1 MSNHNINTKISD
13 FFKIASRTT
22 TIKKEIIGGI
32 LSFICM
38 CYILPVNA
46 MILSSMG
53 IDSNG
58 VFAVTAIIG
67 AFSTIL
73 MALLAN
79 YPVVLSSGMGLNAF
93 LSYTICNQIF
103 SGPHS
108 WQKSLIVLTISGII
122 FFIFSVTPLR
132 RKFLDSIPKQIKVI
146 ISASL
151 GIFICLSPPHTL

>member
-79 YPVVLSSGMGLNAF
+79 YPIVLSSGMGLNAF
-93 LSYTICNQIF
+93 LSYT
-103 SGPHS
+103 
-108 WQKSLIVLTISGII
+108 L
-122 FFIFSVTPLR
+122 
-132 RKFLDSIPKQIKVI
+132 
-146 ISASL
+146 
-151 GIFICLSPPHTL
+151 